1 MMAKATKAKKAQ
13 RSAFSG
19 TGHTLDG
26 TGVPAKKS
34 KVAVEESK
42 NVGY

>member
-19 TGHTLDG
+19 TGRTLDG
-26 TGVPAKKS
+26 TGVPA